1 MFTPKRLLKELVWG
15 RNVDW
20 LDYYYLMYFPLFVG
34 VLCLL
39 RYVLLC
45 VHSSFAI
52 ILKRKRKL
60 VALLLLSYRC
70 IVAINVLWL
79 FLTVPWVILQGV
91 IVVFL
96 DHTYLLLEFYKQC
109 TSTTVI
115 QGPKITMRTT
125 LVQYDISTRYFNYL
139 KMASLVAV
147 HIADDAIV
155 ILRIYETIL
164 ILRNLKN
171 FTRGLWKCITIFCT
185 FLANSI
191 QHLSAQLNGAFWLFY
206 VQRWP
211 VWCHIT
217 KRVDRLFLNK
227 SNR

>member
-1 MFTPKRLLKELVWG
+1 
-15 RNVDW
+15 
-20 LDYYYLMYFPLFVG
+20 MYFPLFVG

-171 FTRGLWKCITIFCT
+171 FTRGL
-185 FLANSI
+185 
-191 QHLSAQLNGAFWLFY
+191 
-206 VQRWP
+206 
-211 VWCHIT
+211 
-217 KRVDRLFLNK
+217 
-227 SNR
+227 